1 MKKWLIV
8 LSTELAGIHPT
19 RLELVRLR
27 RRKVLADGI
36 IDILNKDLEALMM
49 TLFESLKEIRL
60 LQGRVDEDLDK
71 AYDLFIEAEMISG
84 SRKIEEASLPAQL
97 VDFDFDVGS
106 RSGVLGIMVPTF
118 TLVKEGISKPT
129 PRFSILDTSAKIDE
143 TCLRIWDA
151 LSNIT
156 QLAEVEASIREFLDV
171 ISIKKRQVNR
181 LQYKVLPELD
191 NQIRYVETI
200 LEETERQDAVRVR
213 VLQRKRKERAIK
225 VT

>member
-1 MKKWLIV
+1 M
-8 LSTELAGIHPT
+8 
-19 RLELVRLR
+19 RLR

-60 LQGRVDEDLDK
+60 LQGRVEETLDK
-71 AYDLFIEAEMISG
+71 AYGLFIEAEMIIG
-84 SRKIEEASLPAQL
+84 SRKIEEVSLPAQS
-97 VDFDFDVGS
+97 VDFDIDIGA
-106 RSGVLGIMVPTF
+106 RSGVLGILLPTF
-118 TLVKEGISKPT
+118 KLIIKEAPNPTL
-129 PRFSILDTSAKIDE
+129 RFSILDTSAKIDE
-143 TCLRIWDA
+143 SCLRIWDA
-151 LSNIT
+151 ISNIA
-156 QLAEVEASIREFLDV
+156 QLAEAEASIREFLDV

-181 LQYKVLPELD
+181 LQYKVLPELE

-213 VLQRKRKERAIK
+213 VLQRKRKERAIR

>member
-1 MKKWLIV
+1 M
-8 LSTELAGIHPT
+8 STELADIHPT

-36 IDILNKDLEALMM
+36 IDILNKDLEALML

-60 LQGRVDEDLDK
+60 LQGRVEEALGK
-71 AYDLFIEAEMISG
+71 AYGLFIEAEMVIG
-84 SRKIEEASLPAQL
+84 SKKIEEVSLPARS
-97 VDFDFDVGS
+97 VDYDFDMGT
-106 RSGVLGIMVPTF
+106 RSGVLGILVPTF
-118 TLVKEGISKPT
+118 KFNKRNNDAT
-129 PRFSILDTSAKIDE
+129 PRFSMLDTSSKIDE
-143 TCLRIWDA
+143 TCLRTWDA
-151 LSNIT
+151 LSDIIK
-156 QLAEVEASIREFLDV
+156 LAETEASIREYLEV

-191 NQIRYVETI
+191 TQIRYVETI

-213 VLQRKRKERAIK
+213 VLQRKRKERTVK

>member
-1 MKKWLIV
+1 MIL

-36 IDILNKDLEALMM
+36 IDILNNDLEALML

-60 LQGRVDEDLDK
+60 LQGRVEEVLGK
-71 AYDLFIEAEMISG
+71 AYGLFIEAEMVIG
-84 SRKIEEASLPAQL
+84 SKKIEEVSLPARS
-97 VDFDFDVGS
+97 VDYDFDMGT
-106 RSGVLGIMVPTF
+106 RSGVLGILVPTF
-118 TLVKEGISKPT
+118 NFNKRNNDAT
-129 PRFSILDTSAKIDE
+129 PRFSMLDTSSKIDE
-143 TCLRIWDA
+143 TCLRTWDA
-151 LSNIT
+151 LSDIIK
-156 QLAEVEASIREFLDV
+156 LAETEASIREYLEV

-191 NQIRYVETI
+191 TQIRYVETI

-213 VLQRKRKERAIK
+213 VLQRKRKERTAK

>member
-1 MKKWLIV
+1 MKKWLKV
-8 LSTELAGIHPT
+8 LSTELTGIHPT

-60 LQGRVDEDLDK
+60 LQGRVAEALDK
-71 AYDLFIEAEMISG
+71 AYGLFIEAEMIQG
-84 SRKIEEASLPAQL
+84 TRKIEEVSLPAQS
-97 VDFDFDVGS
+97 VDFDIDIDT
-106 RSGVLGIMVPTF
+106 RSGVLGIVLPTF
-118 TLVKEGISKPT
+118 KLSIKEVTNPT
-129 PRFSILDTSAKIDE
+129 PRFSLLDTSAKIDE
-143 TCLRIWDA
+143 ACLRTWDA

-156 QLAEVEASIREFLDV
+156 QLAEAEASIREFLEV
-171 ISIKKRQVNR
+171 ISIKRRQVNR

-200 LEETERQDAVRVR
+200 LEETERQDAIRVR
-213 VLQRKRKERAIK
+213 VLQRKRKERAMR

>member
-1 MKKWLIV
+1 

-49 TLFESLKEIRL
+49 TLFESLKKIQL
-60 LQGRVDEDLDK
+60 IQSRVEETLDK
-71 AYDLFIEAEMISG
+71 AYDLFIEAEMIIG
-84 SRKIEEASLPAQL
+84 SRKIEEVSLPTQS
-97 VDFDFDVGS
+97 VDFDIDIGT
-106 RSGVLGIMVPTF
+106 RRGVLGIGLSTF
-118 TLVKEGISKPT
+118 KLIKKEVTNPT
-129 PRFSILDTSAKIDE
+129 PRFSIIDTSAKIDE
-143 TCLRIWDA
+143 TCLRTWDA
-151 LSNIT
+151 LSDIIK
-156 QLAEVEASIREFLDV
+156 LAEAEASIKELLEV
-171 ISIKKRQVNR
+171 ISIKRRQVNR

-213 VLQRKRKERAIK
+213 VLQRKRKER
-225 VT
+225 TLQPT